1 MSELITRYFEEG
13 KQNCQ
18 LAKQT
23 WAEIKFYVFPSAF
36 LTVPLGLDCGNFVRI

>member
-18 LAKQT
+18 LAKQI
-23 WAEIKFYVFPSAF
+23 WAEIKF
-36 LTVPLGLDCGNFVRI
+36 